1 MRVKRKRIV
10 EGHSPDWR
18 MAAIDTFRLHKSF
31 SGFSGKWQIV
41 GAMK

>member
-1 MRVKRKRIV
+1 MRVNRKRIV

-18 MAAIDTFRLHKSF
+18 MPANDTFRLHKS
-31 SGFSGKWQIV
+31 FSGKWQIV